1 MRPCSAQ
8 LKASSSSTRW
18 LARQRRD
25 PYVLQRSRPSSGP
38 TGSHTGE
45 TYRSRSSFKLVS
57 LSRRYPLFPPGR
69 NIIDLGAAPGGWSQ
83 VAKRLLRSG
92 GGGGGSGGKVIA
104 LDILPFEPID
114 GVDIIQGDFLSD
126 HVRQELATRVAQGG
140 VGCVLSDMMAPM
152 SGVRMRDVQ
161 ASLDLVRAATDFA
174 MGVLASGNGADVEQ
188 GGNLV

>member
-1 MRPCSAQ
+1 MRPCSAH
-8 LKASSSSTRW
+8 LKASGSSTRW

-25 PYVLQRSRPSSGP
+25 PYVLQRSQPPAGPS
-38 TGSHTGE
+38 GSPTGE

-57 LSRRYPLFPPGR
+57 LARRYPLFPPGR

-92 GGGGGSGGKVIA
+92 GGGGGGKVIA
-104 LDILPFEPID
+104 LDFLPFEPID

-126 HVRQELATRVAQGG
+126 HVRQELAIRVAQDG

-174 MGVLASGNGADVEQ
+174 MGVLASGHCDGDDVEE